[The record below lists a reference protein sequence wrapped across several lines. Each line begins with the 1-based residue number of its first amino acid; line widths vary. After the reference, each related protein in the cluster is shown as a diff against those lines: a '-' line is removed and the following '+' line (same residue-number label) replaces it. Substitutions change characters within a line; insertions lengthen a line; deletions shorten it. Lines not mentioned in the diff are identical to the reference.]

1 VSDEL
6 NPADERILE
15 ALEEGARNPS
25 FLADE
30 LDYSRQYVHQRLQ
43 MLVEA
48 DLVSNL
54 GHGLY
59 DLCEGERRRVGD
71 D

>member
-1 VSDEL
+1 VSNEL
-6 NPADERILE
+6 NPADQRILE
-15 ALEEGARNPS
+15 VLEDGARNPS

-43 MLVEA
+43 VLVEA
-48 DLVSNL
+48 DLVDNL

-59 DLCEGERRRVGD
+59 DLCEGEWRRVGD
-71 D
+71 T